1 MGFSSRPFFK
11 ALAASSLWLAVA
23 LASCAESSDS
33 TCERNSDCDR
43 GYCQK
48 GKCRRDCVDGA
59 LDCPKVHHPA
69 SPGGELQ

>member
-23 LASCAESSDS
+23 LASCAENFDS

-48 GKCRRDCVDGA
+48 GKCRRDCFDGA